1 MYFPFFLAY
10 MVVGLAAA
18 IAAFLW
24 AVARGQFSGQERA
37 RYLPLEEED
46 FERPLQSSRMGR
58 YEMCGLLLLACVG
71 LGLSAAVLVWAL
83 VGE

>member
-10 MVVGLAAA
+10 MLFGLAAA

-46 FERPLQSSRMGR
+46 FERPLHTSRMTR

-71 LGLSAAVLVWAL
+71 LGVSAAVLVWGL
-83 VGE
+83 VWS